1 MAVTAITGA
10 YSRARRWHLSRYLWV
25 VPALL
30 LLLFFVYYPIVDNL
44 RLSFYSWSVF
54 APEPEFVGL
63 ANYERAVQDPVFWL
77 ALRNNVF
84 YVVTSVVVQVGGGL
98 MLAALVEGTVG
109 RRFRSFFRSVYFIP
123 ATLSVTICAIL
134 FGFIFHDRVG
144 FINAILR
151 AVGLGDFARDWLG
164 EPGTAIW
171 TVIIMSQWQFI
182 GYVAVLM
189 MVAIQRIPDEQYE
202 AAQLDGAGPLRRF
215 FSVTVPLVREM
226 TAVMTVFTMA
236 GAFEVINQVLVMTG
250 GGPNNSSQVLGTWLY
265 DAAFSSDRMGYAAAI
280 AVFLF
285 VFVAITSAVQ
295 MLYTRKKRVV
305 F

>member
-1 MAVTAITGA
+1 MAVTVTTGA
-10 YSRARRWHLSRYLWV
+10 RRARRWYLARYLWV
-25 VPALL
+25 IPALL
-30 LLLFFVYYPIVDNL
+30 LLLVFVYYPIIDNL
-44 RLSFYSWSVF
+44 RLSFFSWSVF
-54 APEPEFVGL
+54 APEQEFVGL
-63 ANYERAVQDPVFWL
+63 ANYERAMNDPVFWL
-77 ALRNNVF
+77 ALRNNIF

-98 MLAALVEGTVG
+98 VLAALVEGTLG
-109 RRFRSFFRSVYFIP
+109 RRFRGFFRSVYFIP

-134 FGFIFHDRVG
+134 FSFVFHDKVG
-144 FINAILR
+144 FVNGILR
-151 AVGLGDFARDWLG
+151 GVGLGELARDWLG
-164 EPGTAIW
+164 EPETAIW
-171 TVIIMSQWQFI
+171 TVILMSQWQFI

-189 MVAIQRIPDEQYE
+189 MVAIQRIPAEQYE
-202 AAQLDGAGPLRRF
+202 AAQLDGAGPIRSF

-265 DAAFSSDRMGYAAAI
+265 DAAFRSDRMGYAAAI

-285 VFVAITSAVQ
+285 VFVAVVSAAQ